1 MTEAGWILSVG
12 FAGLVIAGMPIAFAL
27 AIAALVTLLVA
38 GIDVI
43 VLAQRLVSGA
53 QSFSLLAVPCF
64 ILAGELMGVGGLSRR
79 LVRVAQA
86 FVQHLTGGLG
96 MVTVLSATFFAAIS
110 GSAPAT
116 TAAIGKLMIPEMV
129 KRGYRRDFSAALAT
143 ASGPIGQMIPPSI
156 PMVIWG
162 VIAEQSIS
170 RLFLAGLVPG
180 LLICAGLML
189 VCWVLARGMGIARE
203 TRRATAADLLD
214 AIRDGKWALLAPF
227 IILGGIYGG
236 IFTPTEAGAVGVA
249 YGLIVGLFLH
259 RELSFGSLPAIFLA
273 AMRTS
278 TMVVFIVATAS
289 AFGWL
294 VALERLPG
302 TIAEALLSV
311 SDDPIVI
318 LLMLNLLLLLIGAI
332 MDNVA
337 AMIILG
343 GVLTHIAAQI
353 GIDPIHF
360 GAIVVINF
368 AIGMATPPFGY
379 SLFVGS
385 AISGL
390 GIEAV
395 ARALWPMLLVQ
406 VVVLMLVTYFPP
418 LTLAVPNLFYG

>member
-1 MTEAGWILSVG
+1 MTETGWILSAG
-12 FAGLVIAGMPIAFAL
+12 FAALVVFGMPIAFAL
-27 AIAALVTLLVA
+27 GLAALAALVVA
-38 GIDVI
+38 EIDVI

-64 ILAGELMGVGGLSRR
+64 ILAGELMQVGGLSKR
-79 LVRVAQA
+79 LVRVAHA

-116 TAAIGKLMIPEMV
+116 TAAIGKIMIPEMAAH
-129 KRGYRRDFSAALAT
+129 GWRRDFSTALAT

-162 VIAEQSIS
+162 VIAEESIS
-170 RLFLAGLVPG
+170 DLFLAGIVPG
-180 LLICAGLML
+180 LMIAAGLMA
-189 VCWVLARGMGIARE
+189 VCWVSARGMGIARQ
-203 TRRATAADLLD
+203 TKRATATELWE
-214 AIRDGKWALLAPF
+214 AINDGKWALLAPV

-236 IFTPTEAGAVGVA
+236 VFTPTEAAAVGVA
-249 YGLIVGLFLH
+249 YGLVVGLFLY
-259 RELSFGSLPAIFLA
+259 RELPWRALPAIFLE

-278 TMVVFIVATAS
+278 TMVVFIIACAS

-294 VALERLPG
+294 VALEQLPD
-302 TIAEALLSV
+302 TIAGALLGV
-311 SDDPIVI
+311 SDNPIVI
-318 LLMLNLLLLLIGAI
+318 LLMINLLLLLIGAV
-332 MDNVA
+332 MDNIA

-343 GVLTHIAAQI
+343 GVLTSVADSI
-353 GIDPIHF
+353 GMDPIHF
-360 GAIVVINF
+360 GAVVVINF

-390 GIEAV
+390 SVEAIS
-395 ARALWPMLLVQ
+395 RALWPMLAVQ
-406 VVVLMLVTYFPP
+406 IAVLLLITYVPA
-418 LTLAVPNLFYG
+418 LTLTIPSLF